1 MSIIFYLSSTP
12 FNETIIFENTKT
24 DQTITF
30 KQWVKTE
37 FDSIHF
43 NTENNELVELEINGH
58 PGLYLETWQNNQ
70 ISTYI
75 IWDNGNYI
83 LEIAGNLNKN
93 DIVELAKSAKLIKSK

>member
-30 KQWVKTE
+30 YQMVKNK
-37 FDSIHF
+37 FNSVHF

-58 PGLYLETWQNNQ
+58 YGLYLERSRNNNNR
-70 ISTYI
+70 SYI

-93 DIVELAKSAKLIKSK
+93 DITKLAKSAKLIKSK